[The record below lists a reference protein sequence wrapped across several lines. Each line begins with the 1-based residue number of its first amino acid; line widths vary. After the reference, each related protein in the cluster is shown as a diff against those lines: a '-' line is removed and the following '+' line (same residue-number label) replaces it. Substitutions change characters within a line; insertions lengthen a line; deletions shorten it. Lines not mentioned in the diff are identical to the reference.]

1 MVKNQYGQH
10 SPLKFGHNL
19 CLKWTIWIHTTRLC
33 NSVFICS
40 LFSKL
45 LFPFQ
50 NSPDLVSEDTI
61 RRLAVP
67 LESALTL
74 LSQAPTILKAY
85 LGELKPL
92 LAMVRLRLFETLSL
106 LPPNCLDG
114 SYAQLLR
121 LLVRRT
127 TLVTNK
133 VNIPIP
139 VVRHWDGPELCIF
152 QIPF

>member
-1 MVKNQYGQH
+1 M
-10 SPLKFGHNL
+10 SDD
-19 CLKWTIWIHTTRLC
+19 I
-33 NSVFICS
+33 
-40 LFSKL
+40 
-45 LFPFQ
+45 
-50 NSPDLVSEDTI
+50 I

-121 LLVRRT
+121 LLVR
-127 TLVTNK
+127 
-133 VNIPIP
+133 NILQNGQWGSLFLLSG
-139 VVRHWDGPELCIF
+139 VR
-152 QIPF
+152 